1 MISHDDLPGLALYSQ
16 IVHFASIRV
25 ERFEIREEPG
35 CGRFAHCHNDFR
47 IDQFDL
53 TLKER
58 TAGHGFGFF
67 RRGVQRRTALQRVE
81 NTQILLA
88 VEFCCFKDL
97 IEQFAR
103 GADKGL
109 SQAVFFCARRFSDQ
123 HQPAG
128 RVALSE
134 NRMQSAGRDFAGTAV
149 LNELL

>member
-1 MISHDDLPGLALYSQ
+1 MISHDDLPRFALHSQ
-16 IVHFASIRV
+16 IVHFASIRI
-25 ERFEIREEPG
+25 ERFEIREKPG
-35 CGRFAHCHNDFR
+35 CSRLAHCYDHFR
-47 IDQFDL
+47 VNQFDL
-53 TLKER
+53 AFQER

-67 RRGVQRRTALQRVE
+67 RRGIQRRPAFQRVE

-88 VEFCCFKDL
+88 VELCCFKDL

>member
-16 IVHFASIRV
+16 IVHFASIRI

-67 RRGVQRRTALQRVE
+67 RRGVQRRTALRVLKIHKSFSRSSFALQGSYRAICPRGRQR
-81 NTQILLA
+81 A
-88 VEFCCFKDL
+88 V
-97 IEQFAR
+97 
-103 GADKGL
+103 
-109 SQAVFFCARRFSDQ
+109 QAVFFCARRFSDQ

>member
-16 IVHFASIRV
+16 IVHFASIRI

-81 NTQILLA
+81 NTQIPLA
-88 VEFCCFKDL
+88 VELCCFKDL

-103 GADKGL
+103 GADKGCPKR
-109 SQAVFFCARRFSDQ
+109 SS
-123 HQPAG
+123 
-128 RVALSE
+128 
-134 NRMQSAGRDFAGTAV
+134 SAPGASPISISRQGG
-149 LNELL
+149 